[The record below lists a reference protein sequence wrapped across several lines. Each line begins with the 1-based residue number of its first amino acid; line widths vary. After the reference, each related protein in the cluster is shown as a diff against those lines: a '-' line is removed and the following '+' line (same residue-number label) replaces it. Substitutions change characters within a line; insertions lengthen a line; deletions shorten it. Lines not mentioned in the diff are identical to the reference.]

1 MKPYISTAA
10 AALALVGAIGLAYA
24 QTDAQPANTDT
35 TAQAPKD
42 PMQPMTTDDISKVTT
57 PPSAA
62 SANTTSISTS
72 TDIQPTGDAA
82 MTTSPTPPA
91 STADT
96 TTPSTEPAPQA
107 DRN

>member
-1 MKPYISTAA
+1 MKQYISTAA

-24 QTDAQPANTDT
+24 QGEPQPANTDT
-35 TAQAPKD
+35 SAQQTPQTPQD
-42 PMQPMTTDDISKVTT
+42 PNQPVMNNDTVTT

-72 TDIQPTGDAA
+72 TDVQPTGDTA
-82 MTTSPTPPA
+82 MTTERP
-91 STADT
+91 
-96 TTPSTEPAPQA
+96 PQA